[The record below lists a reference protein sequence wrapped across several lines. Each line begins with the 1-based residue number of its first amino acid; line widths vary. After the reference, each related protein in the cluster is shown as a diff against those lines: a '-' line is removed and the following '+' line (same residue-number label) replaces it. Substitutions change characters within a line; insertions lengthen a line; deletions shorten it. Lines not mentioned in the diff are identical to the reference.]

1 MLDDVYNK
9 RIIELAANI
18 PRIGRLARPDANA
31 NAHSR
36 ICGSTVK
43 VEIAMDGNTITDFAH
58 DVKACLLGKASSSI
72 MAHNVVG
79 STAEEMRSLRD
90 TVSKMLKEFGAPPD
104 GKWSEIAIL
113 QPVRDL
119 KSRHASTLLTFD
131 AVVEAVDQIKAR
143 RDQVTPA

>member
-1 MLDDVYNK
+1 MLDDVYSK

-31 NAHSR
+31 SAHSR

-79 STAEEMRSLRD
+79 STAEEMRSLRN

-104 GKWSEIAIL
+104 GKWSEITIL
-113 QPVRDL
+113 RPVRDL

-143 RDQVTPA
+143 RDQLTHA